1 MGVSPTTTSA
11 LACVRSSPKLTV
23 ALRDAAL
30 LIDSAT
36 RSSNPDRDGRILCA
50 AIETDDDVTAI
61 AAIHALAAIRS
72 QVADRVLI
80 EVLTGGEAPLI
91 GHAAWALAARA
102 PSSDGV
108 PLLEGLVAGGGFT
121 GMLAERTLVEWL
133 RLTPGVNP
141 GLSNRGVVAAPE
153 DRSHLRGVDDSAGLV
168 VVQPFLHAR
177 LDNAGSLLGAG
188 DAGGIASLLRSL
200 GSSLSTVDD
209 IGEVITVT
217 RASSSNESL
226 SGYLGA
232 GHRIERIR
240 YGSGPTVPWREAWQ
254 YRLLLERE
262 FTAIGRALGD
272 RRVVWHLR
280 MADVG
285 TLAAA
290 AAARRLGHAVVFTA
304 APDPHV
310 VIDALEADGRLDRA
324 RFGVEDAACHYW
336 FRARMVERLSAQV
349 DHLSLLPR
357 PGVHRDLIE
366 LVGLDSDDLVM
377 RSDIVP
383 EGVDVTAIDAAIR
396 RRIVATQLAPAV
408 EEVLRSIPVKRRHL
422 PWVLT
427 VGRLHPMKGAHRIPT
442 AIAGTPVA
450 ERFNVVIVGG
460 DLDQPSP
467 DERSALDLIRDA
479 SRLCGPGLVAVIGH
493 SPPAEICD
501 LLVHGAETGGIY
513 VCASDKEEFG
523 LAIVEA
529 LGAGM
534 AVVAP
539 VRGGPSTYVTDN
551 VSGVLCD
558 TSSTT
563 ALRDAI
569 GRAAALATS
578 RERIEA
584 SRRFVRAE
592 LSIGTMAQRLA
603 AIYTALVPVGSP
615 VG

>member
-1 MGVSPTTTSA
+1 MTTASA
-11 LACVRSSPKLTV
+11 LALVRSSPRLTV
-23 ALRDAAL
+23 ALRNAATL
-30 LIDSAT
+30 TEVAA
-36 RSSNPDRDGRILCA
+36 RSSDPHRDGRLLAA
-50 AIETDDDVTAI
+50 AIENDDDVTAI
-61 AAIHALAAIRS
+61 AAIHALGATRGPI
-72 QVADRVLI
+72 ADRMLI
-80 EVLTGGEAPLI
+80 DVVNEGGAPLVD
-91 GHAAWALAARA
+91 HAAWVLAARA
-102 PSSDGV
+102 PSAGAV
-108 PLLEGLVAGGGFT
+108 PLLEGLVAAGGFT
-121 GMLAERTLVEWL
+121 GMLAERTLVEWS
-133 RLTPGVNP
+133 RLAP
-141 GLSNRGVVAAPE
+141 GLCPVRPDPHADMSVT
-153 DRSHLRGVDDSAGLV
+153 DRSHLRGGDDPTGLV

-177 LDNAGSLLGAG
+177 LDSTGSLLGAG

-200 GSSLSTVDD
+200 GASLAAVDD
-209 IGEVITVT
+209 IAEVVTIT
-217 RASSSNESL
+217 RASSGDELL
-226 SGYLGA
+226 SEYLGA

-240 YGSGPTVPWREAWQ
+240 YGTGPTIPSREAWG
-254 YRLLLERE
+254 YRLVLERE

-290 AAARRLGHAVVFTA
+290 AAARRLGQTVVFTA

-366 LVGLDSDDLVM
+366 LLGLEPEDLAM

-383 EGVDVTAIDAAIR
+383 EGVDVTALDAAIHR
-396 RRIVATQLAPAV
+396 RAIAAEPASV
-408 EEVLRSIPVKRRHL
+408 CNVVWRSIPAERRHL
-422 PWVLT
+422 PWILT
-427 VGRLHPMKGAHRIPT
+427 VGRLHPMKGAHRIVE
-442 AIAGTPVA
+442 AMNGTWLA

-460 DLDQPSP
+460 DLARPSP

-479 SRLCGPGLVAVIGH
+479 SRSSEPGLVTVIGH
-493 SPPAEICD
+493 LPPADICD
-501 LLVHGAETGGIY
+501 LLVHGAETGGVY

-551 VSGVLCD
+551 VSGALCD
-558 TSSTT
+558 TSSS
-563 ALRDAI
+563 ASLYEAI
-569 GRAAALATS
+569 GRAVALAGD
-578 RERIEA
+578 RKRIEA

-592 LSIGTMAQRLA
+592 LSIDTMAQRLA
-603 AIYTALVPVGSP
+603 AIYTALVPVCSP
-615 VG
+615 VA